1 MITEQEFLRELALR
15 LDPRDPHAHNNVA
28 VIMFKK
34 GYPEDAVEELEKAL
48 SIDPKFESARRNL
61 EAVLRRIG
69 RKDDV
74 LEYYLGRAQDYP
86 DTIARHLAAADAL
99 SNMGR
104 DTEALAEFMA
114 VLSSS
119 PDETKALIGAARIL
133 RKRRD
138 YHGAEG
144 LLKRV
149 IEIAP
154 DSAEA
159 YRLLGEVHYNTQHL
173 DLALQ
178 ELEKARDIEP
188 DSAETYYLLSFVYG
202 EKGMLD
208 QALEC
213 VEKASALNPKLTE
226 AEELLTIETEPE
238 DETEPEAGGDPF
250 QSRLELAEAYLG
262 KGLFSDAERE
272 IGKAKKFAS
281 TPQEQQKALMAEAL
295 LYFLEGQ
302 YSTSTLLLN
311 SIPHP
316 NTEALVLRALNSYY
330 MDRHTPALEAASLAA
345 ETGDEFACLDH
356 GVLVYVINGDTEL
369 ALGYLEKAPGLPAAL
384 YDRAYILFKAGDTG
398 GAAKALEEFREA
410 RGETVHYY
418 NLLAETRMA
427 VGDDEGAEAALLN
440 AIRIDPGSGDAL
452 VGLGSIY
459 FGRKNFARFF
469 EFMRQARAIRYYYKR
484 DTLFLAFRGLSFD
497 IPIEVKES
505 LPRAGELAE
514 SGRLEEVMGRLL
526 DSGKHRDVL
535 ALVDELLKE
544 TPFEQSLL
552 RVKAQVYFRSGR
564 FREAREYFSAI
575 TSLTREDR
583 VFWAL
588 SEEWLGNWPMAL
600 KHILHMIRE
609 EKDNPALWAWAG
621 RVLIRLRR
629 PREAEMFLKKSLLL
643 DNDNPEALFWV
654 GELLMSAG
662 KGEEVQ
668 KIAQNLISLKDPR
681 GHLFLGEMAFLRERY
696 DEAAA
701 CLEEALRKGVDRARV
716 LYLMGL
722 MAAIRGQYQVA
733 IKNWK
738 EVESLAYDQ
747 VLAWKARQNIA
758 QLENLRTYLKSE
770 VSRQGGSRDAAEG

>member
-1 MITEQEFLRELALR
+1 MISEREFLRELAMR
-15 LDPRDPHAHNNVA
+15 LDPRDPHAHNNMA

-34 GYPEDAVEELEKAL
+34 GYPEDAVEELEKCL
-48 SIDPKFESARRNL
+48 SIDPNFEPARRNL
-61 EAVLRRIG
+61 EAVLRQIG

-74 LEYYLGRAQDYP
+74 LEYYLGKARGYP
-86 DTIARHLAAADAL
+86 EAIARHLAAAEAL

-114 VLSSS
+114 VLSKS
-119 PDETKALIGAARIL
+119 PNETRALIGAARIL

-138 YHGAEG
+138 YRGAEG
-144 LLKRV
+144 LLKRA

-159 YRLLGEVHYNTQHL
+159 YRLLGEVHYHTQNL

-178 ELEKARDIEP
+178 ELEKAREIEP

-202 EKGMLD
+202 EIGMFD
-208 QALEC
+208 KALEC
-213 VEKASALNPKLTE
+213 VEKASAINPKLTE

-238 DETEPEAGGDPF
+238 DEAEPESGRDPF
-250 QSRLELAEAYLG
+250 QSRLDLAEAYLS

-272 IGKAKKFAS
+272 INKAKRFAS

-316 NTEALVLRALNSYY
+316 NTEALVLRALNSYHMNRY
-330 MDRHTPALEAASLAA
+330 APALEAAGLAA
-345 ETGDEFACLDH
+345 ETGDEFACLDY
-356 GVLVYVINGDTEL
+356 GVLVYVIKGDSEL
-369 ALGYLEKAPGLPAAL
+369 ALEYLEKAPGLPAAS
-384 YDRAYILFKAGDTG
+384 YDKAYILFKAGDIE
-398 GAAKALEEFREA
+398 ASVRALEEFRDA
-410 RGETVHYY
+410 RGETAHYY
-418 NLLAETRMA
+418 NLLAEIRMA
-427 VGDDEGAEAALLN
+427 AGDDEGAESALLN
-440 AIRIDPGSGDAL
+440 AIRADPGYGDAL
-452 VGLGSIY
+452 VSLGSIY
-459 FGRKNFARFF
+459 FRRNNFARFF
-469 EFMRQARAIRYYYKR
+469 EFMRQARAIRHYYKR

-505 LPRAGELAE
+505 LPKAEELAAT
-514 SGRLEEVMGRLL
+514 GKLEEVLERLL
-526 DSGKHRDVL
+526 DRGKHRDVL

-544 TPFEQSLL
+544 TPFEQNLL
-552 RVKAQVYFRSGR
+552 RFKAMVYFRSGR

-575 TSLTREDR
+575 AKPTHEDR
-583 VFWAL
+583 MFWAL
-588 SEEWLGNWPMAL
+588 SEEWLGNWSMAL

-609 EKDNPALWAWAG
+609 NKEDPNLWAWAG

-643 DNDNPEALFWV
+643 DNDNTEALFWV

-662 KGEEVQ
+662 KGDEAQ
-668 KIAQNLISLKDPR
+668 KIARNLISLKDPR
-681 GHLFLGEMAFLRERY
+681 GHLFLGELAFLRERY
-696 DEAAA
+696 EEAAS

-716 LYLMGL
+716 FYLMGL
-722 MAAIRGQYQVA
+722 MAAIRGQYEAAV
-733 IKNWK
+733 KNWK
-738 EVESLAYDQ
+738 EVENLAYDQ
-747 VLAWKARQNIA
+747 ALAWKARQNIA

-770 VSRQGGSRDAAEG
+770 VSRQGGPRDASQG

>member
-1 MITEQEFLRELALR
+1 MTNEREFLRELAAR

-34 GYPEDAVEELEKAL
+34 GYPEDALEELERSL
-48 SIDPKFESARRNL
+48 SIDPNFEPARRNL
-61 EAVLRRIG
+61 EAVLRQIG

-74 LEYYLGRAQDYP
+74 LEYYLGKARGYP
-86 DTIARHLAAADAL
+86 ETIAKHLAAAEAL

-114 VLSSS
+114 VLSAS
-119 PDETKALIGAARIL
+119 PNETRALIGAARIL

-138 YHGAEG
+138 YRGAEG
-144 LLKRV
+144 FLKKA

-154 DSAEA
+154 DCAEA
-159 YRLLGEVHYNTQHL
+159 YRLLGEVHYNTQNL

-178 ELEKARDIEP
+178 ELEKAREIEP

-202 EKGMLD
+202 EKGMSD
-208 QALEC
+208 KAFEC

-226 AEELLTIETEPE
+226 AEELLIIETEPE
-238 DETEPEAGGDPF
+238 DEAEQEPGGDPF
-250 QSRLELAEAYLG
+250 HSRLELAEAYLS

-272 IGKAKKFAS
+272 INKAKKFAS
-281 TPQEQQKALMAEAL
+281 TPQEQQEALMAEAL

-302 YSTSTLLLN
+302 YSTSILLLN

-316 NTEALVLRALNSYY
+316 NTEVLILRALNSYY
-330 MDRHTPALEAASLAA
+330 MDRYTPALEAASLAA
-345 ETGDEFACLDH
+345 ETGDEFACLNY
-356 GVLVYVINGDTEL
+356 GVLAYLIKGDSAL
-369 ALGYLEKAPGLPAAL
+369 ALDWLEKASDLPAAF
-384 YDRAYILFKAGDTG
+384 YDKAYILFKSGDTE
-398 GAAKALEEFREA
+398 AASRALEEFREA
-410 RGETVHYY
+410 RGETIHYY
-418 NLLAETRMA
+418 NLLAEIRMA

-440 AIRIDPGSGDAL
+440 AIRIDPGYGDAL

-459 FGRKNFARFF
+459 FRRNNFARFF

-497 IPIEVKES
+497 IPIEAKES
-505 LPRAGELAE
+505 LPDAEELAA
-514 SGRLEEVMGRLL
+514 SGNLEEVLRRLL
-526 DSGKHRDVL
+526 DRGKHQDVL

-544 TPFEQSLL
+544 MPFEQNLL
-552 RVKAQVYFRSGR
+552 RMKALVYFRSGR

-575 TSLTREDR
+575 TTLTRDDR
-583 VFWAL
+583 VLLAL
-588 SEEWLGNWPMAL
+588 SEEWLGNWSMAL
-600 KHILHMIRE
+600 KHILQMIRE
-609 EKDNPALWAWAG
+609 NKDDPNLWAWAG

-643 DNDNPEALFWV
+643 DGENPEALFWV

-662 KGEEVQ
+662 KEDEVQ
-668 KIAQNLISLKDPR
+668 KIAKSLISLKDPR
-681 GHLFLGEMAFLRERY
+681 GHLFLGEIAFLRERY
-696 DEAAA
+696 DEAAS
-701 CLEEALRKGVDRARV
+701 CLEEALRKGVERARV

-722 MAAIRGQYQVA
+722 MAAIRGQYQAAV
-733 IKNWK
+733 KNWK
-738 EVESLAYDQ
+738 EVENLAYDQ
-747 VLAWKARQNIA
+747 ALAWKARQNIA

-770 VSRQGGSRDAAEG
+770 VSRQGGSRDAA

>member
-1 MITEQEFLRELALR
+1 MTEQEFLRELAMR
-15 LDPRDPHAHNNVA
+15 LEPRDPHAHNNLA
-28 VIMFKK
+28 VIMFRK

-48 SIDPKFESARRNL
+48 AVDPNFEPARRNL

-74 LEYYLGRAQDYP
+74 LEYYLGRAQEYP
-86 DTIARHLAAADAL
+86 DSTARHLAAAEAL

-114 VLSSS
+114 VLSAR

-149 IEIAP
+149 VEIAP

-178 ELEKARDIEP
+178 ELEKARDMEP

-238 DETEPEAGGDPF
+238 NEIEPEAAADPF

-281 TPQEQQKALMAEAL
+281 NPQEQQKALLAEAL

-311 SIPHP
+311 SISHP

-330 MDRHTPALEAASLAA
+330 MGHHEPALEAASLAS
-345 ETGDEFACLDH
+345 ETGDEFACLNH
-356 GVLVYVINGDTEL
+356 GVLAYIVKGDSDL
-369 ALGYLEKAPGLPAAL
+369 ALTCLEKASGLPASL
-384 YDRAYILFKAGDTG
+384 YDKAYILFKSGKTSEAENT
-398 GAAKALEEFREA
+398 LEEFREV

-418 NLLAETRMA
+418 ALLAEIRMA
-427 VGDDEGAEAALLN
+427 RGDDEGAEAALLN
-440 AIRIDPGSGDAL
+440 AIRIDPGFGDAL

-459 FGRKNFARFF
+459 FRKKSFARFF
-469 EFMRQARAIRYYYKR
+469 EFMRQARAMRHYYKR
-484 DTLFLAFRGLSFD
+484 DILFLAFRGLSFD
-497 IPIEVKES
+497 IPVEVKES
-505 LPRAGELAE
+505 LPPLATILE
-514 SGRLEEVMGRLL
+514 SGSLDEVLAKLL

-544 TPFEQSLL
+544 APFDQTLL
-552 RVKAQVYFRSGR
+552 RVKALVYFRSGR

-575 TSLTREDR
+575 TNLTRQDR
-583 VFWAL
+583 IFWAL

-600 KHILHMIRE
+600 KHILHMLRE
-609 EKDNPALWAWAG
+609 EKDDPGLWAWAG
-621 RVLIRLRR
+621 RILIMLRR

-643 DNDNPEALFWV
+643 ENDNPEALFWV

-662 KGEEVQ
+662 KGDEVQ
-668 KIAQNLISLKDPR
+668 KIAKSLIALRDPR
-681 GHLFLGEMAFLRERY
+681 GHLFLGEMAFLGERY

-722 MAAIRGQYQVA
+722 MAAIRGQYQAA

-747 VLAWKARQNIA
+747 VLAWKARQNMV

>member
-1 MITEQEFLRELALR
+1 MISEREFLRELAMR
-15 LDPRDPHAHNNVA
+15 LDPRDPHAHNNMA

-34 GYPEDAVEELEKAL
+34 GYPEDAVEELEKCL
-48 SIDPKFESARRNL
+48 SIDPNFEPARRNL
-61 EAVLRRIG
+61 EAVLRQIG

-74 LEYYLGRAQDYP
+74 LEYYLGKARGYP
-86 DTIARHLAAADAL
+86 EAIARHLAAAEAL

-114 VLSSS
+114 VLSKS
-119 PDETKALIGAARIL
+119 PNETRALIGAARIL

-138 YHGAEG
+138 YRGAEG
-144 LLKRV
+144 LLKRA

-159 YRLLGEVHYNTQHL
+159 YRLLGEVHYHTQNL

-178 ELEKARDIEP
+178 ELEKAREIEP

-202 EKGMLD
+202 EIGMFD
-208 QALEC
+208 KALEC
-213 VEKASALNPKLTE
+213 VEKASAINPKLTE

-238 DETEPEAGGDPF
+238 DEAEPESGRDPF
-250 QSRLELAEAYLG
+250 QSRLDLAEAYLS

-272 IGKAKKFAS
+272 INKAKRFAS

-316 NTEALVLRALNSYY
+316 NTEALVLRALNSYHMSRY
-330 MDRHTPALEAASLAA
+330 APALEAAGLAA
-345 ETGDEFACLDH
+345 ETGDEFACLDY
-356 GVLVYVINGDTEL
+356 GVLVYVIKGDSEL
-369 ALGYLEKAPGLPAAL
+369 ALEYLEKAPGLPAAS
-384 YDRAYILFKAGDTG
+384 YDKAYILFKAGDIE
-398 GAAKALEEFREA
+398 ASVRALEEFRDA
-410 RGETVHYY
+410 RGETAHYY
-418 NLLAETRMA
+418 NLLAEIRMA
-427 VGDDEGAEAALLN
+427 AGDDEGAESALLN
-440 AIRIDPGSGDAL
+440 AIRADPGYGDAL
-452 VGLGSIY
+452 VSLGSIY
-459 FGRKNFARFF
+459 FRRNNFARFF
-469 EFMRQARAIRYYYKR
+469 EFMRQARAIRHYYKR

-505 LPRAGELAE
+505 LPKAEELAAT
-514 SGRLEEVMGRLL
+514 GKLEEVLERLL
-526 DSGKHRDVL
+526 DRGKHRDVL

-544 TPFEQSLL
+544 TPFEQNLL
-552 RVKAQVYFRSGR
+552 RFKAMVYFRSGR

-575 TSLTREDR
+575 AKPTHEDR
-583 VFWAL
+583 MFWAL
-588 SEEWLGNWPMAL
+588 SEEWLGNWSMAL

-609 EKDNPALWAWAG
+609 NKEDPNLWAWAG

-643 DNDNPEALFWV
+643 DNDNTEALFWV

-662 KGEEVQ
+662 KGDEAQ
-668 KIAQNLISLKDPR
+668 KIARNLISLKDPR
-681 GHLFLGEMAFLRERY
+681 GHLFLGELAFLRERY
-696 DEAAA
+696 EEAAS

-716 LYLMGL
+716 FYLMGL
-722 MAAIRGQYQVA
+722 MAAIRGQYEAAV
-733 IKNWK
+733 KNWK
-738 EVESLAYDQ
+738 EVENLAYDQ
-747 VLAWKARQNIA
+747 ALAWKARQNIA

-770 VSRQGGSRDAAEG
+770 VSRQGGSRDASQG